1 MRTLPLV
8 LAALVGASLPLTAS
22 AQESPAFAQQ
32 RFTRGTALYDA
43 RDYPRALEEFRA
55 SIALF
60 GSPNTRLYLGRCLRE
75 LGRFDEAVPEFE
87 RAVRE
92 AADRALQDPR
102 YRQTRDA
109 AQAELSQMEAR
120 VGRLTLTIPDIP
132 ASASVRVNGREIPV
146 AALGIAIPVMPGAL
160 AIVVEAPGFEREER
174 SAEVAVG
181 REATVGIALRRRP
194 EPEVVA
200 TAVVTTTT
208 TAPPSGPP
216 ARRGPPRALGWI
228 GVGVGALG
236 FAGFAGF
243 YALAS
248 GRFDDFGQR
257 CPVTPCSA
265 ISQGEVDEG
274 RTYQILTNVSLG
286 VGIAGA
292 AAAITLFAIGRSSSP
307 PPVSVAIGPRSLGVG
322 ATF

>member
-8 LAALVGASLPLTAS
+8 LAALVGASLPSAAS

-43 RDYPRALEEFRA
+43 HDYAHALEEFRA

-109 AQAELSQMEAR
+109 AQAELSQAEAR

-132 ASASVRVNGREIPV
+132 ASASVRVNGREVPV

-181 REATVGIALRRRP
+181 REATVSVALRRLP
-194 EPEVVA
+194 EPAVVA
-200 TAVVTTTT
+200 PTVVDTTPPP
-208 TAPPSGPP
+208 TAPPP
-216 ARRGPPRALGWI
+216 RRGPPRALGWI
-228 GVGVGALG
+228 GVGVGAVG

-243 YALAS
+243 YVLAS

-265 ISQGEVDEG
+265 VSLGEVDEG

-292 AAAITLFAIGRSSSP
+292 AAAITLFAIGRSSNP

-322 ATF
+322 GTF